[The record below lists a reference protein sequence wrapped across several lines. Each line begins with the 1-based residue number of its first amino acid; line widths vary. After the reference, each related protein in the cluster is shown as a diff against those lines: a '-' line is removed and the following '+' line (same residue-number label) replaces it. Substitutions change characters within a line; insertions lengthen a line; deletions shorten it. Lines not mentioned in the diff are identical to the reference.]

1 MRYVS
6 TRGGMDPV
14 TFRDAVILGQAPDG
28 GLLLPEVLPDV
39 SKELEGWRQLSF
51 EDLAFEVIRLF
62 ADDIDDAVLKK
73 ILKEAFATFAV
84 EDTIPLVQFDGL
96 NVLELFHG
104 PTLAF
109 KDVALQVLG
118 GLFAHILEDS

>member
-14 TFRDAVILGQAPDG
+14 TFRDAVIIGQAPDG

-104 PTLAF
+104 PTQ
-109 KDVALQVLG
+109 KKCRCG
-118 GLFAHILEDS
+118 C

>member
-14 TFRDAVILGQAPDG
+14 TFRDAVIIGQAPDG

-51 EDLAFEVIRLF
+51 EDLAFEVIPVSYTHLT
-62 ADDIDDAVLKK
+62 L
-73 ILKEAFATFAV
+73 T
-84 EDTIPLVQFDGL
+84 TICS
-96 NVLELFHG
+96 E
-104 PTLAF
+104 
-109 KDVALQVLG
+109 
-118 GLFAHILEDS
+118 